1 MALLTIDHAN
11 VAYLRLVRA
20 LADSR
25 RERDLV
31 ADAEC
36 LNVLYDFIDVAEEI
50 AAIIAPNE
58 TESSF
63 GAPMRDGTFFF
74 ACGAASGQVALL
86 SLLIMRSLYRL
97 IGPPID
103 KDRLDEKSPLC
114 GSNYGFWMIS
124 NRVIRISN
132 RVIRSATADRLACHF
147 NHVGCEHRHS
157 ARKGSSLSAAS
168 FARSSGFVMSCSE
181 LSEGA
186 RRLCHAT
193 NVHSAVG

>member
-63 GAPMRDGTFFF
+63 GAPMRDGTFFSLAVPRRAKWPCF
-74 ACGAASGQVALL
+74 HCL
-86 SLLIMRSLYRL
+86 SCDHCIVS
-97 IGPPID
+97 
-103 KDRLDEKSPLC
+103 
-114 GSNYGFWMIS
+114 
-124 NRVIRISN
+124 
-132 RVIRSATADRLACHF
+132 
-147 NHVGCEHRHS
+147 
-157 ARKGSSLSAAS
+157 
-168 FARSSGFVMSCSE
+168 
-181 LSEGA
+181 
-186 RRLCHAT
+186 
-193 NVHSAVG
+193 